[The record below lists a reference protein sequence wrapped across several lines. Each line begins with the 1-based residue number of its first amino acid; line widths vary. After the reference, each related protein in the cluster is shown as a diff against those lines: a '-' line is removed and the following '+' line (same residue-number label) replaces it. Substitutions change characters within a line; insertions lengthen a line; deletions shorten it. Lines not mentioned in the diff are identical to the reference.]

1 MKPATGSGSS
11 SCGQLDSEPSC
22 CAIWINCTGEAT
34 GKDERARAGLH
45 RSHVGE
51 GNALLGR
58 YFVFI
63 YSSFLSV
70 SFYKSCP
77 RRVRTAE
84 EALRLELTERE
95 GREHARAH
103 THTTGSRWR
112 SRKPRNSA
120 NSNRLQQTGE
130 STAVGF
136 QDARQTLC
144 EPRGVFSW
152 NNYPFRPFAWDII
165 LR

>member
-1 MKPATGSGSS
+1 MKPETGSGSS

-45 RSHVGE
+45 RSRAGE
-51 GNALLGR
+51 GIALLGR

-63 YSSFLSV
+63 SSSFLSV
-70 SFYKSCP
+70 ALFLKSCP

-95 GREHARAH
+95 GRKTRARAR
-103 THTTGSRWR
+103 TY
-112 SRKPRNSA
+112 
-120 NSNRLQQTGE
+120 NRL
-130 STAVGF
+130 AV
-136 QDARQTLC
+136 
-144 EPRGVFSW
+144 VK
-152 NNYPFRPFAWDII
+152 
-165 LR
+165 